1 MSEMSLRKSGSFFS
15 SRPALIS
22 RFGSMEVGEAVY
34 LLGLFVFYTQAFLD
48 TTMIAYVIP
57 QETIP
62 VLKAVAFAFVAIKI
76 ALTDY
81 SHSSVFRGFI
91 VLLIVFASVLTNRI
105 GGYAA
110 PLQFLIMVIGAKGV
124 NFDRIARLFLWSS
137 VVLTLVTISSALS
150 GAVENV
156 VVPRRG
162 GAVYS
167 YGFYYSTEFSAHV
180 LSISIAWLY
189 VFRNELSARVY
200 LPALLWSGITF
211 YLTNGRLSFYLTLVI
226 VFLVLIADHRSKKK
240 KEEYRYPRILKF
252 SFAMAALVSIA
263 LMIFYKGGGFWGSI
277 NGLLT
282 DRLFYAHEGYIRYG
296 LTLFGQQIQM
306 TGWGGGRTVWAE
318 NYFYIDN
325 SYVNIL
331 IRFGAVTFLAALA
344 ISSLP
349 YARLRDSSG
358 VVAVLISAVA
368 VASFVNEHL
377 MGLSYNLFA
386 LMAFASSSDF
396 IAAKKDSIVHSR
408 GKNQG
413 APNGR

>member
-1 MSEMSLRKSGSFFS
+1 MSEMSLRKSGSFSS

-34 LLGLFVFYTQAFLD
+34 LVGLFVFYTQAFLD

-91 VLLIVFASVLTNRI
+91 VLLIMLASVLTNRI

-180 LSISIAWLY
+180 LSISIAWMY
-189 VFRNELSARVY
+189 VFRKELSARVY

-240 KEEYRYPRILKF
+240 REEYRYPRILKF
-252 SFAMAALVSIA
+252 SFAMAAIVSIA
-263 LMIFYKGGGFWGSI
+263 LMIFYKGGGFWG
-277 NGLLT
+277 
-282 DRLFYAHEGYIRYG
+282 YVRYG

-331 IRFGAVTFLAALA
+331 IRFGAVTFLTALA

-358 VVAVLISAVA
+358 VVAILISAVA
-368 VASFVNEHL
+368 MASFVNEHL

-396 IAAKKDSIVHSR
+396 IAARKDSIVHSH

-413 APNGR
+413 ALNGR